1 MLQEHFLS
9 GGEKNEEQNAYNLG
23 AKELYLL
30 DEPQKPSCLVTILKS
45 KLQSYPEL
53 KICSFTPKH
62 LYIILSKT
70 FQADWKTSLGTLT
83 LTSLL
88 EKLFERRL

>member
-30 DEPQKPSCLVTILKS
+30 DEPQKPSWLVTI
-45 KLQSYPEL
+45 
-53 KICSFTPKH
+53 
-62 LYIILSKT
+62 
-70 FQADWKTSLGTLT
+70 
-83 LTSLL
+83 
-88 EKLFERRL
+88 